1 MNFYRETI
9 KNAPSVLT
17 IPKELRNRDVEII
30 ILPLNAEAENGE
42 TVEVDENGYPIG
54 FFERTA
60 GSLPDFPDRE
70 PQPVQPKERKLNDK
84 LSEIFA

>member
-9 KNAPSVLT
+9 KNAPSVIT

-30 ILPLNAEAENGE
+30 ILPLDEEAENGE

-54 FFERTA
+54 FFEKTF

-70 PQPVQPKERKLNDK
+70 PQPIQPERE
-84 LSEIFA
+84 EIE

>member
-9 KNAPSVLT
+9 KNAPSVFS

-30 ILPLNAEAENGE
+30 ILPLDEIKNGE
-42 TVEVDENGYPIG
+42 TEIERDANGYPIG
-54 FFERTA
+54 FFEETA

-70 PQPVQPKERKLNDK
+70 PQPIQPDRE
-84 LSEIFA
+84 EIE